1 VTVGTFTAGAKSYAK
16 SKPNI
21 KLIDGDKLI
30 ELLLE
35 HYEEIDPRYKSLV
48 PLKRVYLPRPDVEF
62 LSGGC
67 TLALHR
73 HSSRDRIPLYL

>member
-1 VTVGTFTAGAKSYAK
+1 
-16 SKPNI
+16 
-21 KLIDGDKLI
+21 LIDGDKLI

-35 HYEEIDPRYKSLV
+35 HYEGMGPRYKSLI
-48 PLKRVYLPRPDVEF
+48 PLRRVYLPRPAEEF
-62 LSGGC
+62 LREGC